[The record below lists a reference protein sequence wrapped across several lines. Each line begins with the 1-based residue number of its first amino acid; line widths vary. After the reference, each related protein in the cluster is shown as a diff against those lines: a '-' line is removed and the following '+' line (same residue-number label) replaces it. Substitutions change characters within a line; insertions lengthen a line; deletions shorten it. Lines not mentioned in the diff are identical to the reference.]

1 MVKRPTLFLNSI
13 SCKDLRFYNTSN
25 CWFSQNSLLER
36 GETDGQS
43 PVLHGEAMWPPLIPL
58 QAAKCC
64 SNKSPN
70 APTFFLALSV
80 NPFCFLLFFFPVWK
94 CSFVAGRVL
103 TASLSLNSLLALGLS
118 KMPLSVCVCVC
129 CFFLILLFCFFLS
142 CLLARLSLFT
152 LVMSKLL
159 PLNRLQCRNPRRR
172 GSQQGAQKL
181 IHVRAI
187 SLMNQIRHDNTYSQV
202 NKHTL
207 RGCNTYTHF

>member
-80 NPFCFLLFFFPVWK
+80 NPFCFLLFFFSCMKMQLCGWQGAHCQPV
-94 CSFVAGRVL
+94 FEQ
-103 TASLSLNSLLALGLS
+103 LACPG
-118 KMPLSVCVCVC
+118 PVQDAIVCVCVC
-129 CFFLILLFCFFLS
+129 VVFFLILLFCFFLS

>member
-1 MVKRPTLFLNSI
+1 MH
-13 SCKDLRFYNTSN
+13 
-25 CWFSQNSLLER
+25 LL
-36 GETDGQS
+36 
-43 PVLHGEAMWPPLIPL
+43 
-58 QAAKCC
+58 
-64 SNKSPN
+64 
-70 APTFFLALSV
+70 FFLLFQWILFA
-80 NPFCFLLFFFPVWK
+80 FYCFFFPVWK

-118 KMPLSVCVCVC
+118 KMPLSVCVCVL

>member
-80 NPFCFLLFFFPVWK
+80 NPFCFLLFFFLYENAALWLAG
-94 CSFVAGRVL
+94 CSLPACL
-103 TASLSLNSLLALGLS
+103 WTACLPWACPRCHCL
-118 KMPLSVCVCVC
+118 CVCVC
-129 CFFLILLFCFFLS
+129 CVFFLILLFCFFLS

>member
-1 MVKRPTLFLNSI
+1 MHLLF
-13 SCKDLRFYNTSN
+13 
-25 CWFSQNSLLER
+25 
-36 GETDGQS
+36 
-43 PVLHGEAMWPPLIPL
+43 
-58 QAAKCC
+58 
-64 SNKSPN
+64 
-70 APTFFLALSV
+70 
-80 NPFCFLLFFFPVWK
+80 FLLFQWILFAFYCFFFLYENAALWLAG
-94 CSFVAGRVL
+94 CSLPACL
-103 TASLSLNSLLALGLS
+103 WTACLPWACPRCHCL
-118 KMPLSVCVCVC
+118 CVCVC
-129 CFFLILLFCFFLS
+129 CVFFLILLFCFFLS
-142 CLLARLSLFT
+142 CLPARLSLFT